1 MFREKGRN
9 MLVEKITTWSS
20 QILGR
25 LKTREYIFLSV
36 VAVLIGVLGGYG
48 AVLFRYSIIFVQTVF
63 YGSGQEFIHIADHL
77 PWYRKLLIP
86 AVGGAIVGP
95 LIYFWAR
102 EAKGHGVPEVM
113 EAIAIRDG
121 LIRAR
126 VTIIKILASALSIG
140 CGGSVGREG
149 PIVQIGSAL
158 GSVVG
163 QMLKVSRNR
172 LRILV
177 GCGAAAGISA
187 TFNAP
192 IAGVIFSLEIVLGE
206 FGVTTFSPL
215 VLSSVVATAISRHHF
230 GDAAAFSTLPV
241 YEMVSPIE
249 LLFYALLGV
258 YVGLIALAF
267 VITLY
272 KTEDLFNATP
282 IPEYLKP
289 ILGGLVMGSL
299 IICTPQIFGVGY
311 GTIEL
316 ALSGMLPAWMMLS
329 LVLVKIFA
337 TSVTIGGGMSGG
349 IFAPSL
355 FIGAMAGG
363 FFGIL
368 MHWFFPAITAPFGA
382 YALVGMGGLVAA
394 ATHAPI
400 TAILIIFELT
410 SQYTIILPLMI
421 TCIISTLLAT
431 YLRKGNIYTIK
442 LMRRGIVLS
451 KGLEQSI
458 MQNILVRT
466 VMRNE
471 LRTVKENTP
480 LAEII
485 RDFQNHDVSYL
496 VVMDDNDELAGIIC
510 FRDIR
515 QALQEP
521 QLGYLLIAREVATNP
536 VETVTPAET
545 IETALKKMGA
555 TGVSQLPV
563 VERQNPRKVIG
574 MIHDKDIHTAY
585 NRALAMKAE
594 TQ

>member
-1 MFREKGRN
+1 MFFDR
-9 MLVEKITTWSS
+9 VTAWSS

-25 LKTREYIFLSV
+25 LKTHEYIFLSIL
-36 VAVLIGVLGGYG
+36 AVLIGVLGGYG
-48 AVLFRYSIIFVQTVF
+48 AVLFRYSIIFFQTIF
-63 YGSGQEFIHIADHL
+63 YGSGSEFILIADQL
-77 PWYRKLLIP
+77 PWYTKICIP
-86 AVGGAIVGP
+86 VVGGAIVGP
-95 LIYFWAR
+95 IIYLLAR

-113 EAIAIRDG
+113 EAIALRDG
-121 LIRAR
+121 FIRAR
-126 VTIIKILASALSIG
+126 VTIVKILASALSIG

-158 GSVVG
+158 GSAVG
-163 QMLKVSRNR
+163 QFLKISKSR

-230 GDAAAFSTLPV
+230 GDAPAFTILPV

-249 LLFYALLGV
+249 LLFYALLGIFV
-258 YVGLIALAF
+258 ALVALAF

-272 KTEDLFNATP
+272 KTEDIFNIIP
-282 IPEYLKP
+282 IPDYLKP
-289 ILGGLVMGSL
+289 ILGGLIMGGV
-299 IICTPQIFGVGY
+299 IFFIPQVFGVGY

-316 ALSGMLPAWMMLS
+316 ALSGMLPAWMLLS
-329 LVLVKIFA
+329 LILVKIFA
-337 TSVTIGGGMSGG
+337 TSITIGGGMSGG

-363 FFGIL
+363 FFGIV
-368 MHWFFPAITAPFGA
+368 MHFFFPETTAPFGA

-431 YLRKGNIYTIK
+431 YLRKGNIYTTK

-451 KGLEQSI
+451 KGLEQSV
-458 MQNILVRT
+458 MQNILVET

-471 LRTVKENTP
+471 LETVKENT
-480 LAEII
+480 LLSEII
-485 RDFQNHDVSYL
+485 KTFQDHNVSYL
-496 VVMDDNDELAGIIC
+496 IVMDDNDELAGIIS

-515 QALQEP
+515 QVLQEP
-521 QLGYLLIAREVATNP
+521 QMGYLLIAKDVAANP
-536 VETVTPAET
+536 VETVTPRENV
-545 IETALKKMGA
+545 ETALRKMGA
-555 TGVSQLPV
+555 KGISQLPV
-563 VERQNPRKVIG
+563 VDQHNTRKVIG
-574 MIHDKDIHTAY
+574 MIHDKDIHSAY

-594 TQ
+594 AL